1 MKKKIFMIV
10 AIACMAFSAPTS
22 AFADG
27 ELEQVD
33 LEVSIWDS
41 TTQKGGIGRS
51 PVQIPTVFLDGFTL
65 YFDEPCDDCTI
76 QLLDEDEEVVYSVV
90 LPNGTTEWELPE
102 LASGE
107 YELQIIRGR
116 YCFWGWIEL

>member
-33 LEVSIWDS
+33 LEVSIWNS
-41 TTQKGGIGRS
+41 TTQKCGIGRS

-65 YFDEPCDDCTI
+65 YFDEPCDGCTL
-76 QLLDEDEEVVYSVV
+76 QLVDEDAEIVYAVV

-102 LASGE
+102 FASGE
-107 YELQIIRGR
+107 YKLQIVRGQ

>member
-1 MKKKIFMIV
+1 MKNKIFIIV

-22 AFADG
+22 ALADG

-41 TTQKGGIGRS
+41 TTQKGGIRRS

-76 QLLDEDEEVVYSVV
+76 QLLDEDE
-90 LPNGTTEWELPE
+90 
-102 LASGE
+102 
-107 YELQIIRGR
+107 
-116 YCFWGWIEL
+116 